1 MTTEETF
8 ALAVQNHQNNNLEK
22 AENLYKD
29 ILRKEPKHFGAIFY
43 LGTLFAQTSRFIL
56 AKKLLQNAVEIKPN
70 YADGHNNLGATLKE
84 LGEYSKAIKCCERA
98 IEIKPNYADAHNNI
112 GAVLNILGEHK
123 KAVKYFES
131 AIKLKQNF
139 VNAYINLGLAF
150 QELGE
155 VKKEINCF
163 EKLSKIETNKGR
175 SYQNLGRLY
184 ETLGDTKQ
192 AIKSYKNSIKYE
204 PDNFLYYYHLSGI
217 DKKILNLDL
226 KNKIKKTIK
235 NKKLNKKNTAFGNFL
250 LSRYEFINKNFKN
263 EFSYLIKGHSNFFE
277 SQGEKIKKDV
287 DYWLRIL
294 PNSEKLFSIKDV
306 DQNTYNILKPIFIVG
321 VPRCG
326 STLVE
331 KIITSGRQMIPSGE
345 ETTILSTLIKQKII
359 KKESL
364 DSKLEDSQTKLFDK
378 YKEKGLINEKSNY
391 IFTDKTLDNFFYI
404 PFIKKIF
411 PQAKIINCKRTPISS
426 IMSILKNNLPAIPWA
441 HNLDHIFKY
450 FDNYYETIKRYK
462 KIFPDFI
469 YEVDLEKLSTNPK
482 IESQKLMK
490 FCDLQWDEK
499 CLKFYTRKD
508 LISRTTSNM
517 QIRKAIY
524 KHSKQSNMHY
534 KKFFGKYGKKYHW
547 FN

>member
-1 MTTEETF
+1 
-8 ALAVQNHQNNNLEK
+8 
-22 AENLYKD
+22 
-29 ILRKEPKHFGAIFY
+29 
-43 LGTLFAQTSRFIL
+43 
-56 AKKLLQNAVEIKPN
+56 
-70 YADGHNNLGATLKE
+70 NLGATLKE

-98 IEIKPNYADAHNNI
+98 IEIKPNYADAHNNL

-306 DQNTYNILKPIFIVG
+306 DQNTYNIL
-321 VPRCG
+321 
-326 STLVE
+326 
-331 KIITSGRQMIPSGE
+331 
-345 ETTILSTLIKQKII
+345 
-359 KKESL
+359 
-364 DSKLEDSQTKLFDK
+364 
-378 YKEKGLINEKSNY
+378 
-391 IFTDKTLDNFFYI
+391 
-404 PFIKKIF
+404 
-411 PQAKIINCKRTPISS
+411 
-426 IMSILKNNLPAIPWA
+426 
-441 HNLDHIFKY
+441 
-450 FDNYYETIKRYK
+450 
-462 KIFPDFI
+462 
-469 YEVDLEKLSTNPK
+469 
-482 IESQKLMK
+482 
-490 FCDLQWDEK
+490 
-499 CLKFYTRKD
+499 
-508 LISRTTSNM
+508 
-517 QIRKAIY
+517 
-524 KHSKQSNMHY
+524 
-534 KKFFGKYGKKYHW
+534 
-547 FN
+547 